1 MMYCCE
7 NNIVQAEDNNANE
20 IDEMAYM
27 LWDIYVS
34 YESKHIWEGYMRHEV
49 LHLEW
54 SHLESLIR
62 EINIDEDGFSLYGFQ
77 CMLNVDT
84 NHDVTGNGLRGWR

>member
-1 MMYCCE
+1 
-7 NNIVQAEDNNANE
+7 
-20 IDEMAYM
+20 
-27 LWDIYVS
+27 
-34 YESKHIWEGYMRHEV
+34 MRHEI

-54 SHLESLIR
+54 SHLESLLR

-84 NHDVTGNGLRGWR
+84 NHGNLEWLERVNIARKELRRTK